1 MLIEYNPTKVQ
12 VCKMKLRI
20 IVIDMDESLRTLIT
34 IIAQKKGHEVIA
46 LSEPIVCQLYS
57 DLDCC
62 CSQEHACG
70 DLMIISNRMAKM
82 SGLKLIE
89 KQLEGGCKG
98 ATQNKLVLSTSIRK
112 NREFSYAKELGCTVI
127 MKPFKISEISAWI
140 DECEMKIDPNR
151 KLADLH

>member
-1 MLIEYNPTKVQ
+1 
-12 VCKMKLRI
+12 MKLRI
-20 IVIDMDESLRTLIT
+20 IVLDMDESTRDLVT
-34 IIAQKKGHEVIA
+34 IIAKNKGHEVLA
-46 LSEPIVCQLYS
+46 LPEPIVCPLYS

-62 CSQEHACG
+62 CSQDLACG

-82 SGLKLIE
+82 SGLKLIK

-112 NREFSYAKELGCTVI
+112 SREFSFANELGCKVI
-127 MKPFKISEISAWI
+127 MKPFKVSEISKWI
-140 DECEMKIDPNR
+140 DECEKRIDPNR

>member
-1 MLIEYNPTKVQ
+1 
-12 VCKMKLRI
+12 MKLRI
-20 IVIDMDESLRTLIT
+20 IVLEMDEGIRDLVT
-34 IIAQKKGHEVIA
+34 IIAQNKGHEVIA
-46 LSEPIVCQLYS
+46 LPEPVVCPLYS

-62 CSQEHACG
+62 CSQDLACG

-82 SGLKLIE
+82 SGLKLIK

-98 ATQNKLVLSTSIRK
+98 AAQNKLVLSTSARK
-112 NREFSYAKELGCTVI
+112 SREFSFAKELGCKVL

-140 DECEMKIDPNR
+140 DECEKRIDPNR

>member
-1 MLIEYNPTKVQ
+1 
-12 VCKMKLRI
+12 MKLRI
-20 IVIDMDESLRTLIT
+20 IVLDMDESIRNLIT
-34 IIAQKKGHEVIA
+34 LIAQKKGHEVIA
-46 LSEPIVCQLYS
+46 LSETIVCPLYS

-82 SGLKLIE
+82 SGLKLIK

-98 ATQNKLVLSTSIRK
+98 ASQNKLVLSTSARK
-112 NREFSYAKELGCTVI
+112 SREFAFAKDLGCKLI
-127 MKPFKISEISAWI
+127 MEPFKVSEISAWI
-140 DECEMKIDPNR
+140 DECEKRIDPNR